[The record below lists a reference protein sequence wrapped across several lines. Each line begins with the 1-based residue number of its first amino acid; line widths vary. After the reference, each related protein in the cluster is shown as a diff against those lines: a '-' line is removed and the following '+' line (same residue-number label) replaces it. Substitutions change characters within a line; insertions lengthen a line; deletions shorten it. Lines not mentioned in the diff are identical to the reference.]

1 MNWRRF
7 FSGTRG
13 TTGPLRL
20 SREFSVASLVGFAIV
35 LMALVWIHRYTAIEA
50 LKQQEIRAHA
60 ALTTAFANTLWAS
73 HAEFIKSAARLPRA
87 ELLERPEIGALRRVV
102 LQQIRDT
109 AIFRVKIFDAGGYT
123 VFSTQ
128 ADQIGEDRR
137 NSAGIAAAR
146 RGEIASAI
154 SLRDQ
159 LSALEG
165 VVADRNVISTY
176 VPIRPGPG
184 DPIEGIFEL
193 YSDVTPLVQEI
204 NATSR
209 RLLLSVGGLMALLY
223 MVLLLIVRRA
233 DRQLAIHEA
242 ARAEAD
248 TRMRYQAHHDMVTG
262 LPNRVSFNEELEA
275 ALRRTKR
282 SGRSTAVLL
291 LDLDG
296 FKLVN
301 DSLGHDAGDELLK
314 AVADRI
320 EFCTRESDMV
330 FRVGG
335 DEFTVIAERLEA
347 PELAANLAQRIL
359 GALAQ
364 PLQLGGRDVAVG
376 ASIGIAIYP
385 RDEGSA
391 EMLVKGADAA
401 MYRAKEKGRNRY
413 EFYTPDMNA
422 EALAR
427 LQLQTDLKRALEC
440 GEFVLHYQPRG
451 SLSSG
456 RIVGVEALL
465 RWNRRRQ
472 ELLAPDRFLSYL
484 EASGLIIP
492 VGEWVLREACRQ
504 SRAWQDQGLPPMRV
518 SVNISSRQ
526 FRCGTLASVVRAA
539 LRESGL
545 DARLLEL
552 ELTES
557 LLVENTE
564 EAIQILAELKA
575 IGVSIAID
583 DFGSGYSSLNY
594 LKRFPVDFLKI
605 DRSFIRDLATS
616 AKDAA
621 ITSNIVAL
629 ARSLGLQTVAEG
641 VEERAQLDFLG
652 AQGCDEVQGYLFS
665 RPVPADSIV
674 SAVASGRYGTGA
686 GAAPAS
692 CATLGLTRPRASRAS
707 ISRYRQRAPH
717 RPAVA
722 HHGGVNAM

>member
-1 MNWRRF
+1 M
-7 FSGTRG
+7 
-13 TTGPLRL
+13 
-20 SREFSVASLVGFAIV
+20 E
-35 LMALVWIHRYTAIEA
+35 
-50 LKQQEIRAHA
+50 
-60 ALTTAFANTLWAS
+60 
-73 HAEFIKSAARLPRA
+73 
-87 ELLERPEIGALRRVV
+87 
-102 LQQIRDT
+102 
-109 AIFRVKIFDAGGYT
+109 
-123 VFSTQ
+123 
-128 ADQIGEDRR
+128 IGEDRR
-137 NSAGIAAAR
+137 DTAGVAAAR

-154 SLRDQ
+154 DFRDQ
-159 LSALEG
+159 LITLEG
-165 VVADRNVISTY
+165 VIADRNIISTQ
-176 VPIRPGPG
+176 VPIRARPGGPVA
-184 DPIEGIFEL
+184 GILEL
-193 YSDVTPLVQEI
+193 HSDVTPLIKEI
-204 NATSR
+204 SATGR
-209 RLLLSVGGLMALLY
+209 RVALSVGGLLALLY
-223 MVLLLIVRRA
+223 VFLLFIVRRA
-233 DRQLAIHEA
+233 DRQLALHEA
-242 ARAEAD
+242 ARADIDA
-248 TRMRYQAHHDMVTG
+248 RMRYQAYHDLVTG
-262 LPNRVSFNEELEA
+262 LPNRVSFNEQLEA

-282 SGRSTAVLL
+282 SGRSTALLL

-335 DEFTVIAERLEA
+335 DEFTIIAERLETA
-347 PELAANLAQRIL
+347 ESAANLAQRIL
-359 GALAQ
+359 NALAQ
-364 PLQLGGRDVAVG
+364 PTRLGERDVVVG

-385 RDEGSA
+385 RDESNA

-401 MYRAKEKGRNRY
+401 MYRAKEGGRNRF

-422 EALAR
+422 ESLAR
-427 LQLQTDLKRALEC
+427 LSLQTDLKRALEHD
-440 GEFVLHYQPRG
+440 EFVLHYQPRG

-456 RIVGVEALL
+456 KIVGVEALL
-465 RWNRRRQ
+465 RWNRGHQ
-472 ELLAPDRFLSYL
+472 ELLAPDRFLDYL

-504 SRAWQDQGLPPMRV
+504 NRIWQDQGLPPMRV

-526 FRCGTLASVVRAA
+526 FRSGALAPVVRSA

-564 EAIQILAELKA
+564 EAIRILGELKA

-605 DRSFIRDLATS
+605 DRSFIRDITTN

-621 ITSNIVAL
+621 ITTNIVTL

-641 VEERAQLDFLG
+641 VEQREQLDFLG
-652 AQGCDEVQGYLFS
+652 AQGCDEVQGFLFS
-665 RPVPADSIV
+665 RPVAAETMMT
-674 SAVASGRYGTGA
+674 AVASAGTML
-686 GAAPAS
+686 APA
-692 CATLGLTRPRASRAS
+692 LPPRRLAGSA
-707 ISRYRQRAPH
+707 
-717 RPAVA
+717 
-722 HHGGVNAM
+722 